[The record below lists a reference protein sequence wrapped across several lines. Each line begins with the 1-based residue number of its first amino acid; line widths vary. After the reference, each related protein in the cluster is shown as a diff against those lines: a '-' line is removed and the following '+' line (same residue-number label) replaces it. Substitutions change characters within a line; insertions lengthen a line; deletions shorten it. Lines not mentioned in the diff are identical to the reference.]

1 MFVTKSTAHC
11 AVVQRSLEVSKNV
24 LTLCKTSIA
33 PRTLFLSTFRSCL
46 LPCLKIFFLIH
57 AAYSQVSETKVKEFS
72 LFTEPLLIS
81 IKEWFIFIYHLMID
95 ILTDVHQSQQVS
107 SERLRRTLN
116 WELSP
121 FSDLNLSAN
130 YRG

>member
-1 MFVTKSTAHC
+1 MYSHSATHQLHLEHC
-11 AVVQRSLEVSKNV
+11 
-24 LTLCKTSIA
+24 
-33 PRTLFLSTFRSCL
+33 
-46 LPCLKIFFLIH
+46 FFPHSDLVCCYSIH

-107 SERLRRTLN
+107 SERLRRTSN

-121 FSDLNLSAN
+121 FSNLNLSAN

>member
-1 MFVTKSTAHC
+1 MFVTKSTVHC

>member
-1 MFVTKSTAHC
+1 MYSHSAKHQLHLEHCFLHIQILFVAFVC
-11 AVVQRSLEVSKNV
+11 
-24 LTLCKTSIA
+24 
-33 PRTLFLSTFRSCL
+33 
-46 LPCLKIFFLIH
+46 H

-95 ILTDVHQSQQVS
+95 ILTDVHQSQRVS
-107 SERLRRTLN
+107 SERLRRTSN

>member
-1 MFVTKSTAHC
+1 M
-11 AVVQRSLEVSKNV
+11 
-24 LTLCKTSIA
+24 
-33 PRTLFLSTFRSCL
+33 
-46 LPCLKIFFLIH
+46 
-57 AAYSQVSETKVKEFS
+57 SETKVKEFS

-107 SERLRRTLN
+107 SERLRRTSN

-121 FSDLNLSAN
+121 FSDLNLSATIEVDKVTMN
-130 YRG
+130 SLLLCLLVVLLPCGK

>member
-1 MFVTKSTAHC
+1 M
-11 AVVQRSLEVSKNV
+11 
-24 LTLCKTSIA
+24 
-33 PRTLFLSTFRSCL
+33 
-46 LPCLKIFFLIH
+46 
-57 AAYSQVSETKVKEFS
+57 SETKVKELS

-81 IKEWFIFIYHLMID
+81 KKKIGLFFIYHLMID

-107 SERLRRTLN
+107 SERLRRTSN

>member
-1 MFVTKSTAHC
+1 MFVTKSTEHC

-24 LTLCKTSIA
+24 LTLCKTSVA
-33 PRTLFLSTFRSCL
+33 PRTLFLSAFRSCL
-46 LPCLKIFFLIH
+46 LPCLNFFFLIH
-57 AAYSQVSETKVKEFS
+57 AAYSQVSETKVKEFI

-107 SERLRRTLN
+107 SERLRRTSN